1 MPSPGE
7 AGCDVGCVRQLTS
20 YLAAIHRWVRA
31 FAAPVSTGQPSGSR
45 PDPYVGGAT
54 YCAIPDPTDT
64 GGCITAATA
73 WLLRQLHDRP
83 ARRLPPPSRRRPR
96 LGPDR
101 VASRTAAYEL
111 IRVVEW
117 PTPVFR
123 LGKLIRIP
131 TAPMLELLG
140 IPPASRARPA
150 EGDAPTHRSAG

>member
-1 MPSPGE
+1 MGMPSPGE

-20 YLAAIHRWVRA
+20 YLAVIHRWVRA

-96 LGPDR
+96 LGPGRMAADVRQLPPRLLRDLPGPDLVGGPRRPR
-101 VASRTAAYEL
+101 VAALQRG
-111 IRVVEW
+111 R
-117 PTPVFR
+117 R
-123 LGKLIRIP
+123 L
-131 TAPMLELLG
+131 
-140 IPPASRARPA
+140 RP
-150 EGDAPTHRSAG
+150 HRPDRRPLRPRPRLTV